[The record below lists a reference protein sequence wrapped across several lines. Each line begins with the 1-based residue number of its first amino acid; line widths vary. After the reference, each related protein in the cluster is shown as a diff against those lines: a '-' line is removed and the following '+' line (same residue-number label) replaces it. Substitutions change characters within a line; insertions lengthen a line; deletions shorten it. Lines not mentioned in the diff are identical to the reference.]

1 MVVLLFRPG
10 VKCVLVGDL
19 LRLSHG
25 TVTFENSRDT
35 VSRNEALRAIRVRG
49 LEKLLLLE
57 ANNQGIRKR
66 GVDEMQFGRF
76 GLLAITLHFV

>member
-1 MVVLLFRPG
+1 MF
-10 VKCVLVGDL
+10 VGDL

-49 LEKLLLLE
+49 LDKLLLLE

-66 GVDEMQFGRF
+66 GVNEMQFWRF
-76 GLLAITLHFV
+76 VLLAIT